1 MSASARARISELDR
15 ELDQAPASP
24 DQAQDLFNVV
34 DTLDASSGL
43 RRALSDPAAPE
54 QAKAELVNRLFGSQ
68 IGAQSA
74 QVVSKAAA
82 LHWNTARGLSD
93 ALERAAVRTELRV
106 AQTENALEAVNEEL
120 FRFGRTIAADAQ
132 LRDAIENR
140 NAPLELR
147 ERLVDQLLAGKVGP
161 GTVRLAKRALRA
173 RERTVALTLDSYLKL
188 GAELA
193 NRTIAKITAAK
204 PLDADQANRLRTALI
219 RLAGRDVEL
228 QVTVDPAVLGGL
240 RVQIGD
246 QIIEGTVAGR
256 LEDARRQIA

>member
-1 MSASARARISELDR
+1 MSASAQARRDELDR
-15 ELDQAPASP
+15 DLDQAPVSHSLGGE
-24 DQAQDLFNVV
+24 LFAVV
-34 DTLDASSGL
+34 DALESSSAL
-43 RRALSDPAAPE
+43 RRALSDPAAAAE
-54 QAKAELVNRLFGSQ
+54 AKAGLANRVFGPR
-68 IGAQSA
+68 
-74 QVVSKAAA
+74 VSPEAVGVITKASA
-82 LHWNTARGLSD
+82 LHWSTPQDLVS
-93 ALERAAVRTELRV
+93 ALERQAVRAELRL
-106 AQTENALEAVNEEL
+106 AEQSGGLAGVNEEL
-120 FRFGRTIAADAQ
+120 FRFGRTIASDRG

-147 ERLVDQLLAGKVGP
+147 ERLVDQLLRGKVGE

-173 RERTVALTLDSYLKL
+173 RERTVAMTLDSYGEL

-204 PLDADQANRLRTALI
+204 PLDADQATRLQAALS
-219 RLAGRDVEL
+219 RLAGRAVEM
-228 QVTVDPAVLGGL
+228 QVEVDPEVLGGL